1 MTYRVLADATVL
13 VHAAFVV
20 FAVAG
25 GLLVSRWPRVAW
37 VHLPAVGWAAWVELA
52 GWTCPLTPLENWLR
66 GEAGDAVYTT
76 SFVEHYLL
84 PILYPSAL
92 SPPLQWELG
101 GAVLVVNTAVYTAL
115 LWRRARR

>member
-1 MTYRVLADATVL
+1 MRLLADATVW

-25 GLLVSRWPRVAW
+25 GVLVVRWPRVAW
-37 VHLPAVGWAAWVELA
+37 IHLPAVAWAAWVELA

-66 GEAGDAVYTT
+66 SQAGEAVYTG

-84 PILYPSAL
+84 PILYPASL
-92 SPPLQWELG
+92 SRPAQWVLG
-101 GAVLVVNTAVYTAL
+101 GLVLAINTAVYAVVL
-115 LWRRARR
+115 RRRAWR